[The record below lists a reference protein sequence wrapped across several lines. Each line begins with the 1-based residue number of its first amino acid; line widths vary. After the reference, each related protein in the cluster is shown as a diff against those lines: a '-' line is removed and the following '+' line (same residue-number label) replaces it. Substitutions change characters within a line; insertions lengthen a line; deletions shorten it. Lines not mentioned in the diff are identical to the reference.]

1 MSNMTKKLMGNKE
14 IKYFN
19 PLNDYFIRYLFTDK
33 GSSEAILLDF
43 INSIMLNANMKTF
56 RSVEILTPFNLKK
69 NRNLKET
76 IAPKVGRRLDV
87 KCLTQNGSV
96 VIIEIQLQGNSRF
109 PERILYYWAANY
121 SKLLK
126 HGEKYDELT
135 PVISINLLNFN
146 LDKTKNIHSC
156 YMLYEMNNKKL
167 LTDHLQIHIIEL
179 KKFKKNMLAKDLNSW
194 LKIFTSKNLEA
205 SMSEIVKEKP
215 IMEEVQK
222 KYNNFVKSKLMMM
235 EYEKKEAYLYGN
247 QIMMEEE
254 RRLGKEEG
262 IKQGKE
268 EGIKEGIKEGMEKG
282 TKEAL
287 ILTARNMK
295 NKNMDIKLISEIT
308 GLKIEEIEKI

>member
-268 EGIKEGIKEGMEKG
+268 EGMKEGMEKG
-282 TKEAL
+282 TKETL

-295 NKNMDIKLISEIT
+295 NKNMDTKLISEIT
-308 GLKIEEIEKI
+308 GLNIEEIEKI

>member
-1 MSNMTKKLMGNKE
+1 MTNLV
-14 IKYFN
+14 IFSIIY
-19 PLNDYFIRYLFTDK
+19 LNDYFVRYLFTDK
-33 GSSEAILLDF
+33 GSSESILLDF

-76 IAPKVGRRLDV
+76 IVDV
-87 KCLTQNGSV
+87 KCITQNGSV

-126 HGEKYDELT
+126 HGERYDELT

-179 KKFKKNMLAKDLNSW
+179 KKFKKNILSKDLNCW

-247 QIMMEEE
+247 QIMLDEE

-262 IKQGKE
+262 IK
-268 EGIKEGIKEGMEKG
+268 EGIEKEKYSLAK
-282 TKEAL
+282 
-287 ILTARNMK
+287 NMK
-295 NKNMDIKLISEIT
+295 KENIDVNIISKVT
-308 GLKIEEIEKI
+308 GLSIGEINKL

>member
-1 MSNMTKKLMGNKE
+1 MRNNLNTK
-14 IKYFN
+14 KYFN
-19 PLNDYFIRYLFTDK
+19 PLNDYFVRYLFTDK
-33 GSSEAILLDF
+33 GSSESILLDF
-43 INSIMLNANMKTF
+43 INSIMINANMKTF

-69 NRNLKET
+69 NKNLKET
-76 IAPKVGRRLDV
+76 IVDV
-87 KCLTQNGSV
+87 KCITQNGSV

-126 HGEKYDELT
+126 HGERYDELT

-146 LDKTKNIHSC
+146 LDKSKNIHSC

-179 KKFKKNMLAKDLNSW
+179 KKFKKNILTKDLNCW
-194 LKIFTSKNLEA
+194 LKMFTSKNLEA

-247 QIMMEEE
+247 QIMLDEE
-254 RRLGKEEG
+254 RRLGIEEG
-262 IKQGKE
+262 LKKGIEQG
-268 EGIKEGIKEGMEKG
+268 IEKG
-282 TKEAL
+282 IEQG
-287 ILTARNMK
+287 IEQGEK
-295 NKNMDIKLISEIT
+295 NKAINIAKSLKKSGLDNKFISDNT
-308 GLKIEEIEKI
+308 GLSLEEVEKL

>member
-1 MSNMTKKLMGNKE
+1 MEKKSNIKK

-33 GSSEAILLDF
+33 GSSESILLDF

-76 IAPKVGRRLDV
+76 IVDV
-87 KCLTQNGSV
+87 KCITQNGSV

-126 HGEKYDELT
+126 HGERYDELT

-179 KKFKKNMLAKDLNSW
+179 KKFKKNILTKDLNCW
-194 LKIFTSKNLEA
+194 LKMFTSKNLEA

-222 KYNNFVKSKLMMM
+222 KYNNFVKNKLMMM

-247 QIMMEEE
+247 QIMLDEE
-254 RRLGKEEG
+254 RRLGMEEG
-262 IKQGKE
+262 IKKGKE
-268 EGIKEGIKEGMEKG
+268 EGIKENQ
-282 TKEAL
+282 
-287 ILTARNMK
+287 ILTAKNMK
-295 NKNMDIKLISEIT
+295 KENIDINIINKIT
-308 GLKIEEIEKI
+308 GLSIKEIEEL

>member
-1 MSNMTKKLMGNKE
+1 MKKKLNTKQ

-33 GSSEAILLDF
+33 GSSETILLDF
-43 INSIMLNANMKTF
+43 INSIMINVNMKTF

-69 NRNLKET
+69 NKNLKET

-87 KCLTQNGSV
+87 KCITQNGSV

-126 HGEKYDELT
+126 HGERYDELT

-179 KKFKKNMLAKDLNSW
+179 KKFRKNVLSKDLNYW

-222 KYNNFVKSKLMMM
+222 KYNNFVKSRLMMM

-247 QIMMEEE
+247 QIMLDEE
-254 RRLGKEEG
+254 RRLGREEG
-262 IKQGKE
+262 IKEGMEQGIEKGKE
-268 EGIKEGIKEGMEKG
+268 EGIKEGIKENQ
-282 TKEAL
+282 
-287 ILTARNMK
+287 ILTAKNMK
-295 NKNMDIKLISEIT
+295 KENIDINIISKVT
-308 GLKIEEIEKI
+308 GLSIEKIEKL

>member
-1 MSNMTKKLMGNKE
+1 M
-14 IKYFN
+14 
-19 PLNDYFIRYLFTDK
+19 NDYFIRYLFTDK
-33 GSSEAILLDF
+33 GSSESILLDF
-43 INSIMLNANMKTF
+43 INSIMINANMKTF

-76 IAPKVGRRLDV
+76 IVDV
-87 KCLTQNGSV
+87 KCITQNGSV

-126 HGEKYDELT
+126 HGERYDELT

-146 LDKTKNIHSC
+146 LDKSKNIHSC

-179 KKFKKNMLAKDLNSW
+179 KKFKKNILTKDLNCW
-194 LKIFTSKNLEA
+194 LKMFTSKNLEA
-205 SMSEIVKEKP
+205 YMSEIVKEKP

-247 QIMMEEE
+247 QIMLDEE
-254 RRLGKEEG
+254 RRLGMEEG
-262 IKQGKE
+262 IKKGKE
-268 EGIKEGIKEGMEKG
+268 EGIKENQ
-282 TKEAL
+282 
-287 ILTARNMK
+287 ILTAKNMK
-295 NKNMDIKLISEIT
+295 KENIDINIINKIT
-308 GLKIEEIEKI
+308 GLSIKEIEEL

>member
-215 IMEEVQK
+215 IMEEVQR

-268 EGIKEGIKEGMEKG
+268 EGIKEGMQKC

-287 ILTARNMK
+287 ILTAKNMK
-295 NKNMDIKLISEIT
+295 NKNMDIKLIREIT
-308 GLKIEEIEKI
+308 GLNIEEIEKI

>member
-1 MSNMTKKLMGNKE
+1 MKNNTNIKK

-33 GSSEAILLDF
+33 GSSESILLDF
-43 INSIMLNANMKTF
+43 INSIMLDSRMKTF
-56 RSVEILTPFNLKK
+56 KAVEILTPFNLKK

-76 IAPKVGRRLDV
+76 IVDV
-87 KCLTQNGSV
+87 KCITQNGSV

-126 HGEKYDELT
+126 HGERYDELT

-146 LDKTKNIHSC
+146 LDKTNNIHSC

-179 KKFKKNMLAKDLNSW
+179 KKFKKNILTKDLNCW
-194 LKIFTSKNLEA
+194 LKMFTSKNLEA

-222 KYNNFVKSKLMMM
+222 KYNNFVKSRLMMM

-247 QIMMEEE
+247 QIMFDEE
-254 RRLGKEEG
+254 RRLGIEEG
-262 IKQGKE
+262 IKKGKE
-268 EGIKEGIKEGMEKG
+268 EGIKENQ
-282 TKEAL
+282 
-287 ILTARNMK
+287 ILTAKNMK
-295 NKNMDIKLISEIT
+295 KENIDVNIISKIT
-308 GLKIEEIEKI
+308 GLSMQEIEKL

>member
-1 MSNMTKKLMGNKE
+1 MKRNK
-14 IKYFN
+14 
-19 PLNDYFIRYLFTDK
+19 
-33 GSSEAILLDF
+33 
-43 INSIMLNANMKTF
+43 
-56 RSVEILTPFNLKK
+56 
-69 NRNLKET
+69 NLKET
-76 IAPKVGRRLDV
+76 IVDV
-87 KCLTQNGSV
+87 KCITQNGSV

-109 PERILYYWAANY
+109 PERILYYWSVNY

-126 HGEKYDELT
+126 HGERYDELT

-179 KKFKKNMLAKDLNSW
+179 KKFKKNVLSKDLNYW
-194 LKIFTSKNLEA
+194 LKIFTSKNLEE

-222 KYNNFVKSKLMMM
+222 KYNNFVKSRLMMM

-247 QIMMEEE
+247 QIMLDEE

-262 IKQGKE
+262 IK
-268 EGIKEGIKEGMEKG
+268 EGIEKEKISLAK
-282 TKEAL
+282 
-287 ILTARNMK
+287 NMR
-295 NKNMDIKLISEIT
+295 NKNMDINLINELT
-308 GLKIEEIEKI
+308 GLSIEEIEKL

>member
-1 MSNMTKKLMGNKE
+1 MRNNLNTK
-14 IKYFN
+14 KYFN
-19 PLNDYFIRYLFTDK
+19 PLNDYFVRYLFTDK
-33 GSSEAILLDF
+33 GSSESILLDF

-76 IAPKVGRRLDV
+76 IVDV
-87 KCLTQNGSV
+87 KCITQNGSV

-126 HGEKYDELT
+126 HGERYDELT

-179 KKFKKNMLAKDLNSW
+179 KKFKKNILSKDLNCW

-247 QIMMEEE
+247 QIMLDEE

-262 IKQGKE
+262 IK
-268 EGIKEGIKEGMEKG
+268 EGIEKEKYSLAK
-282 TKEAL
+282 
-287 ILTARNMK
+287 NMK
-295 NKNMDIKLISEIT
+295 KENIDVNIISKVT
-308 GLKIEEIEKI
+308 GLSIEEINKL

>member
-1 MSNMTKKLMGNKE
+1 MGKNINTKQ
-14 IKYFN
+14 IKCFN

-43 INSIMLNANMKTF
+43 INSIMINANMKTF
-56 RSVEILTPFNLKK
+56 RSLEILTPFNLKRNK
-69 NRNLKET
+69 NLKET
-76 IAPKVGRRLDV
+76 IVDV
-87 KCLTQNGSV
+87 KCITQNGSV

-126 HGEKYDELT
+126 HGERYDELT

-179 KKFKKNMLAKDLNSW
+179 KKFKKNALSKDLNYW

-247 QIMMEEE
+247 QIMLDEE
-254 RRLGKEEG
+254 RRLGIEEG
-262 IKQGKE
+262 IKKGKE
-268 EGIKEGIKEGMEKG
+268 EGIREGIEQGIEQEKYS
-282 TKEAL
+282 L
-287 ILTARNMK
+287 ARNMK
-295 NKNMDIKLISEIT
+295 NKNMDINMISELT
-308 GLKIEEIEKI
+308 GLGIEEIEKL

>member
-1 MSNMTKKLMGNKE
+1 MKKKLNTKQ

-33 GSSEAILLDF
+33 GSSETILLDF
-43 INSIMLNANMKTF
+43 INSIMINVNMKTF

-69 NRNLKET
+69 NKNLKET

-87 KCLTQNGSV
+87 KCITQNGSV

-126 HGEKYDELT
+126 HGERYDELT

-179 KKFKKNMLAKDLNSW
+179 KKFKKNSLSKDLNYW
-194 LKIFTSKNLEA
+194 LKIFTSKNLEV

-247 QIMMEEE
+247 QIMLDEE
-254 RRLGKEEG
+254 RRLGR
-262 IKQGKE
+262 E
-268 EGIKEGIKEGMEKG
+268 EGIKEGIEQGIEKG
-282 TKEAL
+282 IKETQISMAK
-287 ILTARNMK
+287 NMK
-295 NKNMDIKLISEIT
+295 NDKIDFDTISKYT
-308 GLKIEEIEKI
+308 GLSIEEIDKL

>member
-1 MSNMTKKLMGNKE
+1 MKNKLMTKQ

-33 GSSEAILLDF
+33 GSSETILLDF
-43 INSIMLNANMKTF
+43 INSIMINANMKIF

-76 IAPKVGRRLDV
+76 IVDV
-87 KCLTQNGSV
+87 KCITQNGSV

-126 HGEKYDELT
+126 HGERYDELT

-179 KKFKKNMLAKDLNSW
+179 KKFKKNVLSKDLNYW

-222 KYNNFVKSKLMMM
+222 KYNNFVKSRLMMM

-247 QIMMEEE
+247 QIMLDEE
-254 RRLGKEEG
+254 RRLGREEG
-262 IKQGKE
+262 IKEGMEQGIEKGKE
-268 EGIKEGIKEGMEKG
+268 EGIKEGIKETQIFMAK
-282 TKEAL
+282 
-287 ILTARNMK
+287 NMK
-295 NKNMDIKLISEIT
+295 KENIDINIISKVT
-308 GLKIEEIEKI
+308 GLSIEKIEKL

>member
-1 MSNMTKKLMGNKE
+1 MRNNLNTK
-14 IKYFN
+14 KYFN
-19 PLNDYFIRYLFTDK
+19 PLNDYFVRYLFTDK
-33 GSSEAILLDF
+33 GSSESILLDF

-69 NRNLKET
+69 NKNLKET
-76 IAPKVGRRLDV
+76 IVDV
-87 KCLTQNGSV
+87 KCITQNGSV

-126 HGEKYDELT
+126 HGERYDELT

-179 KKFKKNMLAKDLNSW
+179 KKFKKNILSKDLNCW

-247 QIMMEEE
+247 QIMLDEE

-262 IKQGKE
+262 IK
-268 EGIKEGIKEGMEKG
+268 EGIEKEKYSLAK
-282 TKEAL
+282 
-287 ILTARNMK
+287 NMK
-295 NKNMDIKLISEIT
+295 KENIDVNIISKAT
-308 GLKIEEIEKI
+308 GLSIEEINKL

>member
-69 NRNLKET
+69 NKNLKET
-76 IAPKVGRRLDV
+76 IVDV

-262 IKQGKE
+262 IKEGKE

>member
-1 MSNMTKKLMGNKE
+1 MRNNLNTK
-14 IKYFN
+14 KYFN
-19 PLNDYFIRYLFTDK
+19 PLNDYFVRYLFTDK
-33 GSSEAILLDF
+33 GSSESILLDF

-69 NRNLKET
+69 NKNLKET
-76 IAPKVGRRLDV
+76 IVDV
-87 KCLTQNGSV
+87 KCITQNGSV

-126 HGEKYDELT
+126 HGERYDELT

-179 KKFKKNMLAKDLNSW
+179 KKFKKNILTKDLNCW
-194 LKIFTSKNLEA
+194 LKMFTSKNLEA

-247 QIMMEEE
+247 QIMLDEE

-262 IKQGKE
+262 IK
-268 EGIKEGIKEGMEKG
+268 EGIEQGIEKG
-282 TKEAL
+282 IEQG
-287 ILTARNMK
+287 IEQGEK
-295 NKNMDIKLISEIT
+295 NKAINIAKSLKKSGLDNKFISDNT
-308 GLKIEEIEKI
+308 GLSLEEVEKL

>member
-1 MSNMTKKLMGNKE
+1 MKNKLNTKQ

-33 GSSEAILLDF
+33 GSSETILLDF
-43 INSIMLNANMKTF
+43 INSIMINVNMKTF

-69 NRNLKET
+69 NKNLKET

-87 KCLTQNGSV
+87 KCITQNGSV

-126 HGEKYDELT
+126 HGERYDELT

-179 KKFKKNMLAKDLNSW
+179 KKFKKNSLSKDLNYW
-194 LKIFTSKNLEA
+194 LKIFTSKNLEV

-247 QIMMEEE
+247 QIMLDEE
-254 RRLGKEEG
+254 RRLGR
-262 IKQGKE
+262 E
-268 EGIKEGIKEGMEKG
+268 EGIKEGIEQGIEKG
-282 TKEAL
+282 IKETQISMAK
-287 ILTARNMK
+287 NMK
-295 NKNMDIKLISEIT
+295 NDKIDFDTISKYT
-308 GLKIEEIEKI
+308 GLSIEEIDKL

>member
-1 MSNMTKKLMGNKE
+1 MKKNINTKQ

-33 GSSEAILLDF
+33 GSSESILLDF
-43 INSIMLNANMKTF
+43 INSIMINANMKTF

-76 IAPKVGRRLDV
+76 IVDV
-87 KCLTQNGSV
+87 KCITQNGSV

-109 PERILYYWAANY
+109 PERILYYWSVNY

-126 HGEKYDELT
+126 HGERYDELT

-179 KKFKKNMLAKDLNSW
+179 KKFKKNVLSKDLNYW

-247 QIMMEEE
+247 QIMLDEE
-254 RRLGKEEG
+254 RRLGIEEG
-262 IKQGKE
+262 IKKGKE
-268 EGIKEGIKEGMEKG
+268 EGIREGIEQGIEKG
-282 TKEAL
+282 IEQEKYSLAK
-287 ILTARNMK
+287 NMK
-295 NKNMDIKLISEIT
+295 NRNMDINIISELT
-308 GLKIEEIEKI
+308 GLSMEEIKKL

>member
-1 MSNMTKKLMGNKE
+1 MKNKFNTKQ

-33 GSSEAILLDF
+33 GSSETILLDF
-43 INSIMLNANMKTF
+43 INSIMINANMKTF

-69 NRNLKET
+69 NKNLKET
-76 IAPKVGRRLDV
+76 IVDV
-87 KCLTQNGSV
+87 KCITQNGSV

-126 HGEKYDELT
+126 HGERYDELT

-179 KKFKKNMLAKDLNSW
+179 KKFKKNSLSKDLNYW
-194 LKIFTSKNLEA
+194 LKIFTSKNLEV

-222 KYNNFVKSKLMMM
+222 KYNNFVKSRLMMM

-247 QIMMEEE
+247 QIMLDEE
-254 RRLGKEEG
+254 RRLGR
-262 IKQGKE
+262 E
-268 EGIKEGIKEGMEKG
+268 EGIKEGIEQGIEKG
-282 TKEAL
+282 IKETQISMAK
-287 ILTARNMK
+287 NMK
-295 NKNMDIKLISEIT
+295 NDKIDFDTISKYT
-308 GLKIEEIEKI
+308 GLSIEEIDKL

>member
-1 MSNMTKKLMGNKE
+1 MGNKFNTKQ

-33 GSSEAILLDF
+33 GSSESILLDF
-43 INSIMLNANMKTF
+43 INSIMINANMKTF
-56 RSVEILTPFNLKK
+56 RSVEILTPFNLKRNK
-69 NRNLKET
+69 NLKET
-76 IAPKVGRRLDV
+76 IVDV
-87 KCLTQNGSV
+87 KCITQNGSV

-126 HGEKYDELT
+126 HGERYDELT

-179 KKFKKNMLAKDLNSW
+179 KKFKKNELSKDLNYW

-222 KYNNFVKSKLMMM
+222 KYNNFVKSRLMMM

-247 QIMMEEE
+247 QIMLDEE

-262 IKQGKE
+262 IK
-268 EGIKEGIKEGMEKG
+268 EGIKEEKISLA
-282 TKEAL
+282 K
-287 ILTARNMK
+287 NMR
-295 NKNMDIKLISEIT
+295 NKNMDINLISELT
-308 GLKIEEIEKI
+308 GLSIEEIEKL